1 VGAAVGVPH
10 PVLGEIIVVCAVP
23 APGIEVSEPALL
35 ATLSEKL
42 AAYKRPKRIL
52 FFTAEELSFTANQ
65 KLQVEPLRELALGR
79 LQAENAE
86 IAGVRY
92 EA

>member
-1 VGAAVGVPH
+1 
-10 PVLGEIIVVCAVP
+10 
-23 APGIEVSEPALL
+23 
-35 ATLSEKL
+35 LSEKL

-52 FFTAEELSFTANQ
+52 FFSAEELSFTANQ

-79 LQAENAE
+79 LRAENAE